1 MTLWNNEVLRAA
13 VGQFPVVEDWETN
26 ALVAGR
32 LIDEAENNGVQLL
45 VLPEGIMTRFIDRKE
60 KIREAAQ
67 PLEGPFVAAMRD
79 HSRNKRVTVVFGVH
93 ERSDEE
99 RPFNTLVVLRDGQ
112 IIDVYRKLHLYDAFG
127 AVESDNV
134 QPGDQL
140 APIITVNGFSV
151 GLMTCYDVRFPEQAR
166 DLADRG
172 AEVIALPA
180 AWAAGRTKEF
190 QWATLVSARALDAT
204 VFVVASDESGPS
216 CVGGSK
222 IVDPLGSSLAACTEV
237 TSLAVADLH
246 KQHLQDVRTKLP
258 VLEHRRFSLHFT
270 PIENHC
276 RKQATREGNNS

>member
-1 MTLWNNEVLRAA
+1 MTSLSENVLRAA
-13 VGQFPVVEDWETN
+13 VGQFPVVEDWEAN
-26 ALVAGR
+26 ASVAGR
-32 LIDEAENNGVQLL
+32 LIDEAERDGVQLL

-67 PLEGPFVAAMRD
+67 ALNGPFVEAMRE
-79 HSRNKRVTVVFGVH
+79 HSRDKNVTVIFGVH
-93 ERSDEE
+93 ELSDDP

-112 IIDVYRKLHLYDAFG
+112 VIEVYRKLHLYDAFE

-134 QPGDQL
+134 RPGNER
-140 APIITVNGFSV
+140 APIISVAGFAV

-190 QWATLVSARALDAT
+190 QWSTLVSARALDAT

-216 CVGGSK
+216 CVGASK

-237 TSLAVADLH
+237 TSLAVAELR
-246 KQHLQDVRTKLP
+246 KQHLNDVRTKLP
-258 VLEHRRFSLHFT
+258 VLQHRRFSLSFT
-270 PIENHC
+270 PTEMNC
-276 RKQATREGNNS
+276 RD